1 MARRQH
7 LTLVL
12 IVGLVMFFSLTWF
25 MSSDGAPG
33 ADPLAAS
40 KMQYA
45 ASEGF
50 NKQGSTPM
58 GALDLGGLD
67 GILTGGS
74 IAPKLGNETAKYVRH
89 TLSFP
94 LQPLPL
100 LLGSLA
106 ILARDRRKLTGA
118 ASIDASL
125 AVRRGS
131 SSTP

>member
-12 IVGLVMFFSLTWF
+12 VVGLVMFFSLTWF
-25 MSSDGAPG
+25 MSSAGAPA

-45 ASEGF
+45 ASESF

-67 GILTGGS
+67 SILTGGS
-74 IAPKLGNETAKYVRH
+74 IAPKLGNETAK
-89 TLSFP
+89 
-94 LQPLPL
+94 
-100 LLGSLA
+100 
-106 ILARDRRKLTGA
+106 
-118 ASIDASL
+118 
-125 AVRRGS
+125 
-131 SSTP
+131 